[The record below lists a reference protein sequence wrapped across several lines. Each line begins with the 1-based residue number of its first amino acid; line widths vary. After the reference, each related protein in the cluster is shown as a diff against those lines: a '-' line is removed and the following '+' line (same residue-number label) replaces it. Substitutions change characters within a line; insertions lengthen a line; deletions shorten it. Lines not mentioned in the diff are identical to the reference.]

1 MLSTVIGSPGYTA
14 PEVIKKTGHTTS
26 CDLWA
31 VGVITY
37 MLIGGYH
44 PFFFAED
51 LPDLLDA
58 ICRAAYKFDAH
69 YWRNVS
75 NEAKDFIKSLIVTDP
90 SKRPTAKEC
99 MRSSWYFNC
108 YFLDLIKLLFKKDV
122 KSL

>member
-1 MLSTVIGSPGYTA
+1 MRL
-14 PEVIKKTGHTTS
+14 
-26 CDLWA
+26 
-31 VGVITY
+31 VGCRSDHVHVNRRLPSI
-37 MLIGGYH
+37 
-44 PFFFAED
+44 FFAED